1 MAREGRVTRGVARA
15 GPGPRPRVPWL
26 AVFRLAGV
34 GGRTGPGWGRGA
46 QSPPDTRTVNM
57 EPDTLITEPED
68 TLETSADPKCKYKL
82 RHNKK
87 LEDARPKKRG
97 PKPRLRSAGMSRY
110 RRKEANARERQRQG
124 EINTSFDK
132 LREKIPPPP
141 PTNGKC
147 EKLRKIDIL
156 HVAINYI
163 R

>member
-1 MAREGRVTRGVARA
+1 MNIITPLTIKHLLIVM
-15 GPGPRPRVPWL
+15 
-26 AVFRLAGV
+26 
-34 GGRTGPGWGRGA
+34 
-46 QSPPDTRTVNM
+46 DTS
-57 EPDTLITEPED
+57 
-68 TLETSADPKCKYKL
+68 ETDIKKYKL
-82 RHNKK
+82 RQNKK
-87 LEDARPKKRG
+87 MDADTLTAGPKKRG

-132 LREKIPPPP
+132 LREKIPHPG